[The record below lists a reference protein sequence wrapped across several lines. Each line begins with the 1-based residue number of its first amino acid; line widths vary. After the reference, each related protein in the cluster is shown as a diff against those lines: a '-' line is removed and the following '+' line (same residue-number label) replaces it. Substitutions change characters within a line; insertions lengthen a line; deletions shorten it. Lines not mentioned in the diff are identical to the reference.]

1 MVPKWSILITEFYF
15 HQIHELSDLV
25 SGKII
30 SRKSSKDITLLES
43 QGIAIS
49 DIATAALAY
58 ERAKAEG
65 LGQEIPL
72 EL

>member
-1 MVPKWSILITEFYF
+1 M
-15 HQIHELSDLV
+15 
-25 SGKII
+25 GKII